1 MSSLRSLLGQT
12 AIYGVS
18 SIVGRVMNFFILTP
32 FYTRIFDKVEYGAI
46 TELYAYVAFL
56 LVFLTYGMETAFFR
70 FASREKEPSKQSLV
84 FSTAAISLLSTS
96 ILFIALIYLTGGN
109 IANVLG
115 YASNPEYILLF
126 GWIVAIDSFVTIP
139 FARLR
144 LQNKAVTFASV
155 NLASIVIN
163 ILLNLFFFLYCPAA
177 YEDGVEWVS
186 AFYNPGFGIGYVFV
200 ANLAGSLTKL
210 VLLLPTLKGI
220 KYGFKPKLF
229 KELLPYALPLLFLGL
244 AGIVNET
251 FDRAAFEML
260 SGLPKEEATAQLGIY
275 GACYKVAMLL
285 SIGIQAYRFA
295 AEPFIFSLVKGKRS
309 EKVQADVMKYYFIV
323 ALLISMTL
331 ICLDDIALLLIGEEF
346 RVGAP
351 VIPILLG
358 AYIFYG
364 VVFNLSFWYK
374 LNDKTIYGAGIAL
387 GGALVTIG
395 LNIWLVPKIGYFGS
409 AWATLA
415 AYVFMTIVSYTL
427 MRKHHPMSYDLSA
440 IGQYVLL
447 AVGMVVIFEYIDPT
461 GWSKYLGGIVVILLF
476 ILFAFAKEK
485 KQLRLNDNSRN
496 NQ

>member
-1 MSSLRSLLGQT
+1 MSTLRSLLGQT

-70 FASREKEPSKQSLV
+70 FASQEKDPSKQSVV

-96 ILFIALIYLTGGN
+96 TLFIALIYLTGGN
-109 IANVLG
+109 MADALG
-115 YASNPEYILLF
+115 YASNPEYIILF

-144 LQNKAVTFASV
+144 LQNKAIRFASV
-155 NLASIVIN
+155 NLASIVVN
-163 ILLNLFFFLYCPAA
+163 ILLNLFFFLYCPTAL
-177 YEDGVEWVS
+177 ENGNDWIS
-186 AFYNPGFGIGYVFV
+186 SFYNPEFGIGYVFV
-200 ANLAGSLTKL
+200 ANLAGSITKL
-210 VLLLPTLKGI
+210 ILLLPALRGM
-220 KYGFKPKLF
+220 KYGFDPKLF
-229 KELLPYALPLLFLGL
+229 KELLPYAIPLLILGL

-251 FDRAAFEML
+251 FDRAAFESL
-260 SGLPKEEATAQLGIY
+260 SGLPKEEAAAQLGIY

-309 EKVQADVMKYYFIV
+309 NQVQADVMKFYFIV

-346 RVGAP
+346 RVGAQ
-351 VIPILLG
+351 VIPILLS

-374 LNDKTIYGAGIAL
+374 LNDKTIYGAGIAIS
-387 GGALVTIG
+387 GALVTIG

-415 AYVFMTIVSYTL
+415 AYVVMTIISYSL
-427 MRKHHPMSYDLSA
+427 MRKHHPMPYDLAS

-447 AVGMVVIFEYIDPT
+447 AVILVSTFEFIDPV
-461 GWSKYLGGIVVILLF
+461 GWMKYAGGIGVILVF
-476 ILFAFAKEK
+476 TLFAFQKEK
-485 KQLRLNDNSRN
+485 KLLRLNDNSRN
-496 NQ
+496 H

>member
-70 FASREKEPSKQSLV
+70 FASKEKDPSKQSVV

-96 ILFIALIYLTGGN
+96 TLFIALVYLTGGSM
-109 IANVLG
+109 ADALG
-115 YASNPEYILLF
+115 YASNPEYIILF

-144 LQNKAVTFASV
+144 LQNRAIRFASV
-155 NLASIVIN
+155 NLASIIVN
-163 ILLNLFFFLYCPAA
+163 ILLNLFFFLYCPTAL
-177 YEDGVEWVS
+177 ENGNDWVS
-186 AFYNPGFGIGYVFV
+186 TYYHPEFGIGYVFV
-200 ANLAGSLTKL
+200 ANLAGTLTKL
-210 VLLLPTLKGI
+210 ILLLPVLTGL
-220 KYGFKPKLF
+220 KYGFNPKLF
-229 KELLPYALPLLFLGL
+229 KELMPYALPLLFLGL

-251 FDRAAFEML
+251 FDRAAFESL

-309 EKVQADVMKYYFIV
+309 NQVQADVMKFYFIV

-387 GGALVTIG
+387 SGALVTIG
-395 LNIWLVPKIGYFGS
+395 LNVWLVPKIGYFGS

-415 AYVFMTIVSYTL
+415 AYLVMTIISYSL
-427 MRKHHPMSYDLSA
+427 MRKLHPMPYDLAS

-447 AVGMVVIFEYIDPT
+447 AVLLVATFEFIDPK
-461 GWSKYLGGIVVILLF
+461 GWLKYVGGIGVIVLF
-476 ILFAFAKEK
+476 ILFAFQKEK
-485 KQLRLNDNSRN
+485 KLLRA
-496 NQ
+496 